1 MDYMRC
7 LIFTIFF
14 VLATIIAAPS
24 ADAGARFTGA
34 YLLKI
39 CQIGANGKETVAG
52 GHTACQAYISGVI
65 DYHNLLQVMKLAPA
79 MAICVPEDIPLNILH
94 QTVLNYL
101 ETNKQHDSF
110 VAAPAVTTA
119 LYQNYPCK
127 KK

>member
-1 MDYMRC
+1 MDYMRG
-7 LIFTIFF
+7 LIFTTFF
-14 VLATIIAAPS
+14 ILAGTLASQP

-39 CQIGANGKETVAG
+39 CEIGPDGKEKVAG

-65 DYHNLLQVMKLAPA
+65 DYHNLLQVMRLAPA
-79 MAICVPEDIPLNILH
+79 MAICVPEDVPLNILH